1 MSSTRSTSA
10 RLRYRSSPTAA
21 IISVVG
27 EFLRNGKLLTLMLG
41 HFTVDSYVGVIPILY
56 PLLIGRFRLSL
67 ATVGLVSLAY
77 SGMAAISQPL
87 FGLLADRFGTR
98 FTGLALAWTAITFA
112 VVGFVDSF
120 PLLLALASGLGSGA
134 FHPLGALDVRG
145 LLPTWRRSF
154 GMSVY
159 VTAGTVGVAA
169 GPLIG
174 ILLFGAYGIH
184 GTGLLVIPG
193 LVTGGYLLWRM
204 RAQPSAT
211 RAAIRTATL
220 SSRGVPVLALAAVI
234 GVMMSRSWT
243 VNVFQAFTPT
253 WYRQLGYGPEFYGPL
268 ATILVLA
275 SAAGTVGCG
284 SLADRYGRRTVILAT
299 LVLSASAI
307 LLYTMFPG
315 PWAFASAIL
324 IGFLAASTAPLL
336 LLMAQQL
343 MATRAG
349 LASGLV
355 MGLGFVTGAIGIPI
369 NGAIG
374 DAIGLQNSLMTHVIL
389 VAVTIVVAWFL
400 PNEREIERYSDVV
413 PAITPAIAE

>member
-1 MSSTRSTSA
+1 MK
-10 RLRYRSSPTAA
+10 
-21 IISVVG
+21 

-41 HFTVDSYVGVIPILY
+41 HFTVDSYVGVIPVLY
-56 PLLIGRFRLSL
+56 PILIGRFYLSL

-120 PLLLALASGLGSGA
+120 PLLLALALASGLGSGA

-159 VTAGTVGVAA
+159 VTAGTIGVAA

-299 LVLSASAI
+299 LVLSVPAI

-315 PWAFASAIL
+315 PWAFGTAIL
-324 IGFLAASTAPLL
+324 IGILAASTAPLM

-343 MATRAG
+343 MASRAG

-355 MGLGFVTGAIGIPI
+355 MGLGFVTGAVGVPI
-369 NGAIG
+369 NGAVA
-374 DAIGLQNSLMTHVIL
+374 DAIGLQKSLMTHVIL
-389 VAVTIVVAWFL
+389 VIATIGIAWFL
-400 PNEREIERYSDVV
+400 PREVEMERYAAPPEALRVIRNS
-413 PAITPAIAE
+413 PTT

>member
-1 MSSTRSTSA
+1 VR
-10 RLRYRSSPTAA
+10 
-21 IISVVG
+21 
-27 EFLRNGKLLTLMLG
+27 EFLRNGSLLTLMLG
-41 HFTVDSYVGVIPILY
+41 HFTVDSYVGVILVLY
-56 PLLIGRFRLSL
+56 PLLIGRFQLSL

-77 SGMAAISQPL
+77 GGMAAISQPL
-87 FGLLADRFGTR
+87 FGFLADRFGTR
-98 FTGLALAWTAITFA
+98 FTGLALAWTAITFSL
-112 VVGFVDSF
+112 VGFIGSF
-120 PLLLALASGLGSGA
+120 PVLLALAFASGLGSGA

-145 LLPTWRRSF
+145 LLASRRRSL

-174 ILLFGAYGIH
+174 ILLFGAFGIH

-204 RAQPSAT
+204 RDRAGALAGAARQAVTQPQP
-211 RAAIRTATL
+211 
-220 SSRGVPVLALAAVI
+220 VPVFALAAVI

-268 ATILVLA
+268 ATTLVLA
-275 SAAGTVGCG
+275 SAVGTVGCG
-284 SLADRYGRRTVILAT
+284 SLADRYGRRAVILVT
-299 LVLSASAI
+299 LVLTIPAI
-307 LLYTMFPG
+307 LLYTLYPG

-343 MATRAG
+343 MVSRAG
-349 LASGLV
+349 LASGRV
-355 MGLGFVTGAIGIPI
+355 MGLGFVTGAIGVPI
-369 NGAIG
+369 NGAIA
-374 DAIGLQNSLMTHVIL
+374 DAVGLQESLMTHVIL
-389 VAVTIVVAWFL
+389 VIATLGIAWFL
-400 PNEREIERYSDVV
+400 PREQDIERYAAPSTARP
-413 PAITPAIAE
+413 PAEVLAAAGAPTAQRR

>member
-1 MSSTRSTSA
+1 MRD
-10 RLRYRSSPTAA
+10 Y
-21 IISVVG
+21 
-27 EFLRNGKLLTLMLG
+27 LRNGKLLTLMLG
-41 HFTVDSYVGVIPILY
+41 HLTVDSYVGVIPILY
-56 PLLIGRFRLSL
+56 PLLIGRFKLSF

-87 FGLLADRFGTR
+87 FGLIADRFGTR
-98 FTGLALAWTAITFA
+98 FTGLALAWTAITFS
-112 VVGFVDSF
+112 VVGFVNSF
-120 PLLLALASGLGSGA
+120 PLLLGLALASGLGSGA

-154 GMSVY
+154 GMSIY

-174 ILLFGAYGIH
+174 IVLFGAFGMH

-193 LVTGGYLLWRM
+193 LATGGYLLWRM
-204 RAQPSAT
+204 RG
-211 RAAIRTATL
+211 RAAAAGAAVRQAAGSTNA
-220 SSRGVPVLALAAVI
+220 VPLFALAAVI

-268 ATILVLA
+268 ATTLVLA

-284 SLADRYGRRTVILAT
+284 SLADRYGRRTIILAT
-299 LVLSASAI
+299 LVLSVPAV
-307 LLYTMFPG
+307 LLFTLYPG
-315 PWAFASAIL
+315 PWAFATAIL
-324 IGFLAASTAPLL
+324 IGVLAASTAPLM

-343 MATRAG
+343 MASRAG

-355 MGLGFVTGAIGIPI
+355 MGLGFVTGAIGVPI

-374 DAIGLQNSLMTHVIL
+374 DAIGLQKSLMTHVIL
-389 VAVTIVVAWFL
+389 VIATIGIAWFL
-400 PNEREIERYSDVV
+400 PREDEIERYAARQEPLRAAGERV
-413 PAITPAIAE
+413 

>member
-1 MSSTRSTSA
+1 MRD
-10 RLRYRSSPTAA
+10 Y
-21 IISVVG
+21 
-27 EFLRNGKLLTLMLG
+27 LRNGKLLTLMLG
-41 HFTVDSYVGVIPILY
+41 HLTVDSYVGVIPILY
-56 PLLIGRFRLSL
+56 PLLIGRFKLSF

-87 FGLLADRFGTR
+87 FGLIADRFGTR
-98 FTGLALAWTAITFA
+98 FTGLALAWTAITFS
-112 VVGFVDSF
+112 VVGFVNSF
-120 PLLLALASGLGSGA
+120 PLLLGLALASGLGSGA

-154 GMSVY
+154 GMSIY

-174 ILLFGAYGIH
+174 IVLFGAFGMH

-193 LVTGGYLLWRM
+193 LATGGYLLWRM
-204 RAQPSAT
+204 RG
-211 RAAIRTATL
+211 RAAAAGAAVRQAAGSTHA
-220 SSRGVPVLALAAVI
+220 VPLFALAAVI

-268 ATILVLA
+268 ATTLVLA

-284 SLADRYGRRTVILAT
+284 SLADRYGRRTIILAT
-299 LVLSASAI
+299 LVLSVPAV
-307 LLYTMFPG
+307 LLFTLYPG
-315 PWAFASAIL
+315 PWAFGTAIL
-324 IGFLAASTAPLL
+324 IGVLAASTAPLM

-343 MATRAG
+343 MASRAG

-355 MGLGFVTGAIGIPI
+355 MGLGFVTGAIGVPI

-374 DAIGLQNSLMTHVIL
+374 DAIGLQKSLMTHVIL
-389 VAVTIVVAWFL
+389 VIATIGIAWFL
-400 PNEREIERYSDVV
+400 PREDEIERYAARQEPLRAAGERV
-413 PAITPAIAE
+413 

>member
-1 MSSTRSTSA
+1 MRE
-10 RLRYRSSPTAA
+10 Y
-21 IISVVG
+21 
-27 EFLRNGKLLTLMLG
+27 LRNGKLLTLMLG
-41 HFTVDSYVGVIPILY
+41 HLTVDSYVGVIPILY
-56 PLLIGRFRLSL
+56 PLLIGRFKLSL

-87 FGLLADRFGTR
+87 FGLIADRFGTR
-98 FTGLALAWTAITFA
+98 FTGLALAWTAITFS
-112 VVGFVDSF
+112 VVGFVNSF
-120 PLLLALASGLGSGA
+120 PLLLGLALASGLGSGA

-154 GMSVY
+154 GMSIY

-174 ILLFGAYGIH
+174 IALFGAFGMH

-193 LVTGGYLLWRM
+193 LATGGYLLWRM
-204 RAQPSAT
+204 RD
-211 RAAIRTATL
+211 RAAIATAAIRQAAG
-220 SSRGVPVLALAAVI
+220 SSQAVPLFALAAVI

-268 ATILVLA
+268 ATTLVLA
-275 SAAGTVGCG
+275 SAVGTVGCG

-299 LVLSASAI
+299 LVLSVPAV
-307 LLYTMFPG
+307 LLFTLYPG
-315 PWAFASAIL
+315 PWAFGTAIL
-324 IGFLAASTAPLL
+324 IGVLAASTAPLM

-343 MATRAG
+343 MASRAG

-355 MGLGFVTGAIGIPI
+355 MGLGFVTGAIGVPI
-369 NGAIG
+369 NGAIA
-374 DAIGLQNSLMTHVIL
+374 DAIGLQKSLMSHVIL
-389 VAVTIVVAWFL
+389 VILTIGIAWFL
-400 PNEREIERYSDVV
+400 PREDEIERYAARQEPLRAAGERV
-413 PAITPAIAE
+413 

>member
-1 MSSTRSTSA
+1 M
-10 RLRYRSSPTAA
+10 
-21 IISVVG
+21 G

-77 SGMAAISQPL
+77 GGMAAISQPL

-98 FTGLALAWTAITFA
+98 FTGLALGWTAITFS
-112 VVGFVDSF
+112 VVGFVNSF
-120 PLLLALASGLGSGA
+120 PLLVALALASGLGSGA
-134 FHPLGALDVRG
+134 FHPLGALDVRA
-145 LLPTWRRSF
+145 LLPAWRRSL

-174 ILLFGAYGIH
+174 ILLFGAYGLH
-184 GTGLLVIPG
+184 GTGFLVLPG

-204 RAQPSAT
+204 RTKAAVATAGVRQAGQAAQ
-211 RAAIRTATL
+211 
-220 SSRGVPVLALAAVI
+220 VPVFALAVVI
-234 GVMMSRSWT
+234 AVMMSRSWT

-253 WYRQLGYGPEFYGPL
+253 WYEQLGYGPEFYGPL
-268 ATILVLA
+268 ATTLVLA
-275 SAAGTVGCG
+275 SAVGTVGCG
-284 SLADRYGRRTVILAT
+284 SLADRFGRRSVILAT
-299 LVLSASAI
+299 LVLSVPAI
-307 LLYTMFPG
+307 LLFALYPG

-324 IGFLAASTAPLL
+324 IGFLAASTAPLML
-336 LLMAQQL
+336 LLAQQL
-343 MATRAG
+343 MASRAG

-355 MGLGFVTGAIGIPI
+355 MGLGFVTGAIGVPI

-374 DAIGLQNSLMTHVIL
+374 DAIGLQKSLLSHVIL
-389 VAVTIVVAWFL
+389 VIATIGIAWFL
-400 PNEREIERYSDVV
+400 PREEEVERYAVK
-413 PAITPAIAE
+413 PEPLRTTAERI

>member
-1 MSSTRSTSA
+1 
-10 RLRYRSSPTAA
+10 
-21 IISVVG
+21 
-27 EFLRNGKLLTLMLG
+27 MLG

-56 PLLIGRFRLSL
+56 PLLIGRFQLSL
-67 ATVGLVSLAY
+67 GTVGLVSLAY
-77 SGMAAISQPL
+77 GGVAAISQPL
-87 FGLLADRFGTR
+87 FGLIADRFGTR
-98 FTGLALAWTAITFA
+98 FTGLALAWTAITFSL
-112 VVGFVDSF
+112 VGFIDSF
-120 PLLLALASGLGSGA
+120 PLLLALALASGLGSGA
-134 FHPLGALDVRG
+134 FHPLGALDVHG
-145 LLPTWRRSF
+145 LLATRRRSL

-174 ILLFGAYGIH
+174 ILLFGAFGIH

-204 RAQPSAT
+204 RAQRSLAGAAR
-211 RAAIRTATL
+211 RAVTQ
-220 SSRGVPVLALAAVI
+220 SQPVPVFALAAVI

-268 ATILVLA
+268 ATTLVLA
-275 SAAGTVGCG
+275 SAVGTVGCG
-284 SLADRYGRRTVILAT
+284 SLADRYGRRAVIIVT
-299 LVLSASAI
+299 LVLTIPAI
-307 LLYTMFPG
+307 LLYTLYPG
-315 PWAFASAIL
+315 PWAFATAIL

-343 MATRAG
+343 MASRAG

-355 MGLGFVTGAIGIPI
+355 MGLGFVTGAIGVPI

-374 DAIGLQNSLMTHVIL
+374 DAIGLQKSLMTHVFL
-389 VAVTIVVAWFL
+389 VTATLGIAWFL
-400 PNEREIERYSDVV
+400 PREQEIERYATASTARP
-413 PAITPAIAE
+413 PAEIAIRTRP